1 MSGFIKKV
9 GVTPT
14 RGNGF
19 IIDSFHTTDNKEFNA
34 PSLRA
39 VEDRTDNNLLLC
51 GSFVN
56 ATISGSKVNGWSV
69 ELNPSSSYTGSPAQ
83 FLPVAGLWLPAEY
96 EGIIKS
102 PYFSDFAGDSVD
114 IDEPFSVTILYG
126 SNSGLVNAQVAKLE
140 NITSRVATDTTLDGK
155 LRVIITTFRSGGKV
169 WFYVFNL
176 TNADMFIQG
185 IKVEKGTTCTDFQL
199 IGKDYGIYGMIDES
213 ISSAFLNRF
222 TTLTG
227 TFTTNSN
234 GEASAI
240 LAYPSG
246 FSKENC
252 VVLSAGISDKTG
264 NYHYYKTGS
273 DKSSTREYVMLSDG
287 YVNVYYQGTSTDA
300 NATLNYR
307 VVLYNFDM

>member
-19 IIDSFHTTDNKEFNA
+19 IIDSFNTNDNKEFNA

-51 GSFVN
+51 GSFIN
-56 ATISGSKVNGWSV
+56 ATISASKVNGWSI
-69 ELNPSSSYTGSPAQ
+69 EPSSSYSGSPAQ
-83 FLPVAGLWLPAEY
+83 FLPVAGLWLPARY

-102 PYFSDFAGDSVD
+102 PYFSDFTGDSVD

-126 SNSGLVNAQVAKLE
+126 AQSGLVNTQVAKLE

-155 LRVIITTFRSGGKV
+155 LRVIIPTFRSGGKV
-169 WFYVFNL
+169 WFYVFNISS
-176 TNADMFIQG
+176 ADMFIQG

-199 IGKDYGIYGMIDES
+199 IGKEYGIAGMIEDN
-213 ISSAFLNRF
+213 ISSVLLDRF
-222 TTLTG
+222 NTITG

-234 GEASAI
+234 GEASAN

-252 VVLSAGISDKTG
+252 VVLSAGISDKAG

-300 NATLNYR
+300 SATLNYR
-307 VVLYNFDM
+307 IVLYKF

>member
-51 GSFVN
+51 GLFVN
-56 ATISGSKVNGWSV
+56 ATISGSKVNGWSI
-69 ELNPSSSYTGSPAQ
+69 ELNHSSSYTGSPAQ
-83 FLPVAGLWLPAEY
+83 FLPIAGLWLPAGY

-102 PYFSDFAGDSVD
+102 PYFSDFSGSTIDVD
-114 IDEPFSVTILYG
+114 EQYSVTILYG
-126 SNSGLVNAQVAKLE
+126 SNSGIDNAQVAKIE
-140 NITSRVATDTTLDGK
+140 NITSGIPAEVTLDGK
-155 LRVIITTFRSGGKV
+155 LKIVIPTLRSGGRFWV
-169 WFYVFNL
+169 YVFNL
-176 TNADMFIQG
+176 ANSDMFIQG
-185 IKVEKGTTCTDFQL
+185 IKLEKGTTCTDFQL

-227 TFTTNSN
+227 TFTTNAN
-234 GEASAI
+234 GEASAN

-252 VVLSAGISDKTG
+252 VVLSVGISDKTG

-300 NATLNYR
+300 SATLNYR
-307 VVLYNFDM
+307 IVLYKF

>member
-56 ATISGSKVNGWSV
+56 ATISGSKVNGWSI
-69 ELNPSSSYTGSPAQ
+69 EPSSSYTGSPAQ
-83 FLPVAGLWLPAEY
+83 FLPVTGLYLPAGY
-96 EGIIKS
+96 VGTIKS
-102 PYFSDFAGDSVD
+102 PYFSDFSGSTVD

-126 SNSGLVNAQVAKLE
+126 TRSGLANAQVAKIE
-140 NITSRVATDTTLDGK
+140 NITSRVSTDTTLDDK
-155 LRVIITTFRSGGKV
+155 LRVVIPTFRSGGKV
-169 WFYVFNL
+169 LFYVFNL

-222 TTLTG
+222 ATLTG

-252 VVLSAGISDKTG
+252 VVLSAGISDKNG

-273 DKSSTREYVMLSDG
+273 DKSSTREYVMLNDG
-287 YVNVYYQGTSTDA
+287 YVNVYYQGTSADA
-300 NATLNYR
+300 SATLNYR
-307 VVLYNFDM
+307 VVLYKF